1 MYVTMVNVC
10 FDRVIGLLHCKG
22 EWLKTKNK
30 KEKNS
35 CKSERKLRFLPQVE
49 NVQSSANYM
58 CRAIIAITSK
68 KCIPLSLIY
77 MYMESLMIQF
87 IIFYF
92 LFLLSLVIFCKEVLI
107 VKSNFFIFIIS
118 STHTLISYIYI

>member
-1 MYVTMVNVC
+1 MA
-10 FDRVIGLLHCKG
+10 
-22 EWLKTKNK
+22 ENK
-30 KEKNS
+30 KQKRKKNS

-77 MYMESLMIQF
+77 MYMKSLMIQF
-87 IIFYF
+87 IIFF
-92 LFLLSLVIFCKEVLI
+92 
-107 VKSNFFIFIIS
+107 
-118 STHTLISYIYI
+118 